1 MREEKTRRDRG
12 VVMGRE
18 CEKESVVNE
27 GVGVWEV
34 VEEAEGVGDVSGGGE
49 SSELDKA
56 AHGVVVRGEAETDEL
71 RVVLPEFRHG

>member
-1 MREEKTRRDRG
+1 MA
-12 VVMGRE
+12 RE

-56 AHGVVVRGEAETDEL
+56 AHGVVVRG
-71 RVVLPEFRHG
+71 